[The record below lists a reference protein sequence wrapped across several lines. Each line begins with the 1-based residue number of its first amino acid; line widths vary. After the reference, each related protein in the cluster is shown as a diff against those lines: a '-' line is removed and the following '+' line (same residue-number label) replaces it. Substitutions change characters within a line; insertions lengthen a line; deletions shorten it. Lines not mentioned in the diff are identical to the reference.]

1 MVKILMQVDDKLIE
15 IGIVKTVEA
24 AKAFIHVLRKNYCI
38 ANYFYK
44 AGNTIAKVIQAITNY
59 ELKNHG
65 FSLIGIRG
73 FLILIR

>member
-15 IGIVKTVEA
+15 IGVVKTVEA

-44 AGNTIAKVIQAITNY
+44 TGNTIARVA
-59 ELKNHG
+59 
-65 FSLIGIRG
+65 
-73 FLILIR
+73 